1 MNHRNGLIQYYTVN
15 ITEKDTT
22 HAWSFFTSTTNLSI
36 TSLHPFYEYI
46 ICVVAAGASIGTGP
60 FSPPLSIEMP
70 EDGMNNSIIVYV
82 LN

>member
-1 MNHRNGLIQYYTVN
+1 MNHRNGFIQYYTVN

-22 HAWSFFTSTTNLSI
+22 QAWSFFTSTTNLSI

-46 ICVVAAGASIGTGP
+46 CVVAAGTSIGTGP

-70 EDGMNNSIIVYV
+70 EDGMNNSIIVDV
-82 LN
+82 PN